1 MLNVVTGFAACLS
14 KNYALCAFSKL
25 NNTNSSSPHA
35 ECSSPHPQ
43 IKRELAETYIDIT
56 CYDSNGNV
64 VKKVTSSEDGSM

>member
-1 MLNVVTGFAACLS
+1 MSFVIGFAACLS

-35 ECSSPHPQ
+35 ECSSPPQ
-43 IKRELAETYIDIT
+43 IKRELAETYINIT